1 VKDSNFMP
9 DGCVLKIH
17 LKPNA
22 DNDGIVEIRRDF
34 LKIKVNALPEKG
46 KANERLIK
54 FLARVL
60 SISRESVFIIS
71 GTTSSKKAVKINSL
85 SYDAVI
91 ERLKNAS

>member
-1 VKDSNFMP
+1 MP

-60 SISRESVFIIS
+60 SISRESVFIIRQS
-71 GTTSSKKAVKINSL
+71 LYRLPSIIFCLAVVFNRVL
-85 SYDAVI
+85 
-91 ERLKNAS
+91 N